1 MGRCVAL
8 RSPRPTSLPECA
20 HPPTLAAWA
29 PLSRGAGE
37 GLMAPLGF
45 LALAQIVV
53 GGARQRARWAGERL
67 RLLALELHDDSA
79 IGAHLHQPHP
89 ILALEHRMP
98 AGELLDDPLDRALD
112 PERLAAIDAVKGRL
126 FLQHDRAEPGW
137 REIEPR
143 HQADHLLGTGCPAQP
158 ALHAGRLVEA
168 KLPGFRIIR
177 QRPGRAGADAGE

>member
-1 MGRCVAL
+1 MGVAL

-45 LALAQIVV
+45 LALAQVVV

-89 ILALEHRMP
+89 VLALEHRMF
-98 AGELLDDPLDRALD
+98 AGELFDDPVDRALD
-112 PERLAAIDAVKGRL
+112 PERLAAIDAMEGRL
-126 FLQHDRAEPGW
+126 FLQHNRAERGG
-137 REIEPR
+137 REIEPG
-143 HQADHLLGTGCPAQP
+143 HQAYDLLGAGGPAQP

-168 KLPGFRIIR
+168 QLRGLRVVG
-177 QRPGRAGADAGE
+177 QRAGRAG